1 MLKTFKSLTIILFLF
16 WISFYTYTPDNNA
29 EAQGINKGIKKMPVP
44 QIPLGKKTL
53 GSSKAAKHRD
63 DMIKGKWNNPAMDA
77 LFNPIIEERFQELA
91 FRNGNHQHLCRYR
104 SADYGPNHPHGW
116 DRAHPHYFELVSDGL
131 CATQQQLYYC
141 EVNLVDDRDIS
152 EDLVRGGNEL
162 GKCFCK
168 FGSRYPQTGT
178 FGDHSVY
185 TNIVPSQYEG
195 VCSAIRE
202 Q

>member
-63 DMIKGKWNNPAMDA
+63 DMIKGKWDNPAMDA
-77 LFNPIIEERFQELA
+77 LFNTIIEERFQELD
-91 FRNGNHQHLCRYR
+91 FRNGSGQQICRYGA
-104 SADYGPNHPHGW
+104 ADYGPNHPHGW
-116 DRAHPHYFELVSDGL
+116 DRAHPHYFELVSDEL

-141 EVNLVDDRDIS
+141 EVNLVDDRNIW
-152 EDLVRGGNEL
+152 EDLVKGGNEL

-168 FGSRYPQTGT
+168 FGSRYPETGT